1 MQFCICR
8 GYVGCSP
15 AGRLNLESGFGDGI
29 ELCVSVT
36 WEWDF
41 CNGTWGEACYRSQS
55 VETEKD
61 IGTLAC
67 CAFICYKA
75 LGEILMT
82 RKSARQKNPQKT
94 SALLLPFHFSYS
106 VQPGG
111 ATAAS

>member
-41 CNGTWGEACYRSQS
+41 VMGRGEKPVIEVKVWRLRR
-55 VETEKD
+55 
-61 IGTLAC
+61 I
-67 CAFICYKA
+67 
-75 LGEILMT
+75 LG
-82 RKSARQKNPQKT
+82 P
-94 SALLLPFHFSYS
+94 
-106 VQPGG
+106 
-111 ATAAS
+111 